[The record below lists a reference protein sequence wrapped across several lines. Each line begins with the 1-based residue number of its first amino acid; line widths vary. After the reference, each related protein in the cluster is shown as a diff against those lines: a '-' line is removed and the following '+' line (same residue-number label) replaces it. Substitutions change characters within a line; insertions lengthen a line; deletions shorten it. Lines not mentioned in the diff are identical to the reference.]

1 MTEYVETR
9 KFSAAGVRCD
19 FELDLRTTNK
29 THVDIR
35 KRHLQRTGYYAR
47 LIVDED
53 EFVHGSSMVPV
64 IVYSLYK
71 CKKSKKA
78 QYYPL
83 STKLLSKSIGE
94 SLS

>member
-9 KFSAAGVRCD
+9 RFNTGGKSVE
-19 FELDLRTTNK
+19 FELDLRTTDK
-29 THVDIR
+29 THIEIRARNLQRMGYYIR
-35 KRHLQRTGYYAR
+35 KEAR
-47 LIVDED
+47 ED
-53 EFVHGSSMVPV
+53 EMMHGSSMIPI

-71 CKKSKKA
+71 HKKPDDRK
-78 QYYPL
+78 YYPL